1 METQHLYGR
10 TQIYTDEAVITSE
23 NVVPVL
29 EKALLVHAMNRNQIE
44 YLWNYY
50 CGKTPILTKSK
61 EVRTEIN
68 HQININ
74 RAFEAVT
81 FKLGYGFGEP
91 IQYIRSGSDDNL
103 SDEIKSLNE
112 YMALARKQYRDSQLA
127 EWMLVCGLGMRMLL
141 PGETEEE
148 PLQVYTL
155 DPRHSFVVKHNGLGE
170 RVVMGVKTI
179 VKENGHPVH
188 SVYTKDMYY
197 EIQHG
202 QIIKAEPHVLGDVPI
217 FQYRANQ
224 AMLGCFEVALDILN
238 TISEIESNRMDDVQ
252 QCVNSFLALMGGTID
267 DETAAKLNEYKML
280 CLPEGVDAK
289 YLSVPMQQSDI
300 QVMVDSLYD
309 AFLTI
314 CGIPNRNS
322 GGGGDNGVAVIY
334 RDGFVTAETHM
345 KSLEGEYKDAD
356 ARFLKMAL
364 RILEDMVGL
373 KLSLRNVESKFT
385 RRNYD
390 NLLTKSQVL
399 TTMLSNPKIHPQIA
413 FAHSGMFVDPES
425 AYLQSKAWWEENE
438 RKEAEEMDKYVK
450 SLNEDDDDENAVQ

>member
-1 METQHLYGR
+1 METQCFYGR
-10 TQIYTDEAVITSE
+10 KQIYTDEAVITVE

-29 EKALLVHAMNRNQIE
+29 EKALLVHAINRSQIE

-50 CGKTPILTKSK
+50 CGKTPILSKEK

-68 HQININ
+68 HKININ

-103 SDEIKSLNE
+103 SDEIKALNE

-141 PGETEEE
+141 PGESEEE
-148 PLQVYTL
+148 PIQVYTL
-155 DPRHSFVVKHNGLGE
+155 DPRDSFVVKHNGLGE

-179 VKENGHPVH
+179 VKENGYPVH

-224 AMLGCFEVALDILN
+224 AMLGCFEVALNILD

-267 DETAAKLNEYKML
+267 DETATKLEEYKML

-289 YLSVPMQQSDI
+289 YLSVPMQQGDI

-322 GGGGDNGVAVIY
+322 GSGGDNGVAVIY
-334 RDGFVTAETHM
+334 RDGYVMAETHM

-373 KLSLRNVESKFT
+373 KLPLKNVESKFT

-399 TTMLSNPKIHPQIA
+399 TTMLSSPRIHPQLA
-413 FAHSGMFVDPES
+413 YAHCGMFVDPES
-425 AYLQSKAWWEENE
+425 AYLQSREWWEENE
-438 RKEAEEMDKYVK
+438 RKEAEEMDRYVK
-450 SLNEDDDDENAVQ
+450 SLNEDSDENAVQ